1 MANATLIRPNK
12 QGDAEA
18 TLRATHGDPT
28 RPLKIG
34 HLEIACYVL
43 EDGTR
48 VITQRG
54 LQTGLGLARSGGAHR
69 IAKITGGL
77 ESKGLD
83 CKDLNVRIASPIR
96 FRSSGGLSNGYD
108 ANILVDICNTI
119 LAARKSGLLQKQQLH
134 MADQCEVLLM
144 AFAKVGVTALVD
156 EATGYQEARGDK
168 ALQKL
173 FDLFLTSKPT
183 AWKKRFK
190 EEYYREIARLFD
202 WPARTH
208 GGVRPQC
215 VAGITK
221 DIIYD
226 RLAPGILDELEK
238 LNPLVSEGTRAVKH
252 HQFLT
257 PNVGLSA
264 LERHIEIVTVLMSV
278 SPTWQVFKRM
288 LNERFPAFSHDQQ
301 RLLFRE

>member
-1 MANATLIRPNK
+1 MMSDGILVRSEK
-12 QGDAEA
+12 RLDAAA

-34 HLEIACYVL
+34 SVEIACYVL

-54 LQTGLGLARSGGAHR
+54 LQTGLGLNTSGGAQR
-69 IAKITGGL
+69 LAKITGGL

-83 CKDLNVRIASPIR
+83 CNDLNVRIASPIR
-96 FRSSGGLSNGYD
+96 FRSSGGVSNGYE
-108 ANILVDICNTI
+108 ANILVDICNVI
-119 LAARKSGLLQKQQLH
+119 LAARKAGLLQKQQLH

-156 EATGYQEARGDK
+156 EATGFQEVRGDK

-173 FDLFLTSKPT
+173 FDLFLTSKPME
-183 AWKKRFK
+183 WKKRFK
-190 EEYYREIARLFD
+190 DEYYREISRLFD
-202 WPARTH
+202 WPDRSTGA
-208 GGVRPQC
+208 RPQC

-238 LNPLVSEGTRAVKH
+238 LNPLIADGARAVKH

-288 LNERFPAFSHDQQ
+288 LNERFPPYSHNQQ
-301 RLLFRE
+301 RLLFRG